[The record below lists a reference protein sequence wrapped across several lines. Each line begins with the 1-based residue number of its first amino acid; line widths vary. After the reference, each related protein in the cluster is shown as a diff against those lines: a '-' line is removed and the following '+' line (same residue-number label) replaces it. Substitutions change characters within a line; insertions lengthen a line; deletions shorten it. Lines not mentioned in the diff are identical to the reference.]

1 MWRRIRSMNDAIT
14 APSMISELLWLTGSS
29 MERHAKFF
37 GDKYNLKNIF
47 GTDIHIERP
56 PRKVHEDADVNRK
69 VFHSLNAQIICGANF
84 EILHVG
90 VSTVGSTDDGCARTN
105 QRLSFCFEKS
115 NSLFLVI
122 VLIPWVRIPSLRRFS
137 NIL

>member
-1 MWRRIRSMNDAIT
+1 MNDAIT
-14 APSMISELLWLTGSS
+14 APSMISEWLWLTGSS

-37 GDKYNLKNIF
+37 SDKYDLKNIF
-47 GTDIHIERP
+47 VTDIHIERP

-90 VSTVGSTDDGCARTN
+90 VSSVGSTHDGCARDESEAQLLLREIKFSLLGDSAYSLGSDTV
-105 QRLSFCFEKS
+105 LEKIFKYS
-115 NSLFLVI
+115 VTS
-122 VLIPWVRIPSLRRFS
+122 
-137 NIL
+137 